1 MNPLHLELDYAAL
14 RPVSPFSAIVRSR
27 PVRRCKKHTYLSKR
41 DALTA
46 RNAAL
51 HRRHHRPDFL
61 RAYPCA
67 ECCGWHLTHMAP
79 LD

>member
-1 MNPLHLELDYAAL
+1 MNPQIRELDYASL
-14 RPVSPFSAIVRSR
+14 RPFSPFGEFTPSVNA
-27 PVRRCKKHTYLSKR
+27 RRCKKRTYMSKR

-51 HRRHHRPDFL
+51 QRRHHRPDFL

-67 ECCGWHLTHMAP
+67 ECCGWHLTHLAP